1 LEYRGRGVLR
11 MGRFAREM
19 ARQARER
26 ARQGSLFEEW
36 VQMVQGLPPADQL
49 TILHFLQGGPYRCE
63 RCADYLTAVC
73 PGEGRAGWLAVRACM
88 LRSEA
93 AEGLFLEAGASTEG
107 KGSLQGS

>member
-1 LEYRGRGVLR
+1 
-11 MGRFAREM
+11 MGRFARGM

-73 PGEGRAGWLAVRACM
+73 LGEGRAGWLAVRAS
-88 LRSEA
+88 LGGRGQHGRERLATRLLGRRS
-93 AEGLFLEAGASTEG
+93 GGRRG
-107 KGSLQGS
+107 